1 MRKDWKDELRNSL
14 ENFQAPEPEGLWSAV
29 QQGLPASRTEAAA
42 AGEGRNSWRI
52 LTPLSLAL
60 ACAAALLIILLPP
73 AAREGELQ
81 VVHVIEPKHDETVL
95 NDSQTLNRLQTDK
108 RLETASP
115 LQFETGYLSS
125 AQPVTTGLSDNQ
137 QPQQPQEL
145 PAESQP
151 KRSVTQPQ
159 PTSPDFPDEQ
169 PASNEQQDLPA
180 ESQPKRSVTQPQS
193 APQDLEEEQLDS
205 NEQQDLLEVPQQSL
219 PHSISRRKPAINLI
233 AMASG
238 SLSSQSSVLSYGAL
252 PGSDIATSL
261 NSLSYSDF
269 AYRNFSSLVTSNLGS
284 EVSTHTIHRQPVRFA
299 IEAELMLNKRLG
311 LVSGLCYT
319 RLVSDLTSGGENF
332 YHTVQKLDYLG
343 IPLRLNWHLLDSRD
357 FTFYAGVGAMAEKCV
372 AGSAMTSYSLY
383 GQSLQGER
391 LSVMDQPLVFS
402 LDTSLGLGI
411 GLWNSASLV
420 IEPGLSW
427 HIPDG
432 GTLRNIY
439 RDRPLNFSLSI
450 ALRYRL

>member
-14 ENFQAPEPEGLWSAV
+14 ENYQATEPEGLWSAV
-29 QQGLPASRTEAAA
+29 QQGLPASRTETTASFALA
-42 AGEGRNSWRI
+42 F
-52 LTPLSLAL
+52 AL

-73 AAREGELQ
+73 ADREGELQ
-81 VVHVIEPKHDETVL
+81 VLPAADQQLTQ
-95 NDSQTLNRLQTDK
+95 QTLPAT
-108 RLETASP
+108 
-115 LQFETGYLSS
+115 
-125 AQPVTTGLSDNQ
+125 PVIPATPVQHSLPVLPTE
-137 QPQQPQEL
+137 PQQQHQVS
-145 PAESQP
+145 PAQSA
-151 KRSVTQPQ
+151 TQTQAAQAATDEP
-159 PTSPDFPDEQ
+159 PALPDEL
-169 PASNEQQDLPA
+169 QQ
-180 ESQPKRSVTQPQS
+180 SQPQS
-193 APQDLEEEQLDS
+193 SSQGLEEEQPS
-205 NEQQDLLEVPQQSL
+205 PS
-219 PHSISRRKPAINLI
+219 SISRRKPAINLI

-284 EVSTHTIHRQPVRFA
+284 EVSTHTTHRQPVRFA

-319 RLVSDLTSGGENF
+319 RLVSDLTSGGENY

-411 GLWNSASLV
+411 GLWNSATLV

>member
-29 QQGLPASRTEAAA
+29 QKSVTSNRTEAAA
-42 AGEGRNSWRI
+42 AGEGRNAWRI
-52 LTPLSLAL
+52 LAPLSLAF

-81 VVHVIEPKHDETVL
+81 VAHVIEPQHDETVL
-95 NDSQTLNRLQTDK
+95 NDFQTLNRLQTDK
-108 RLETASP
+108 RLETARQ
-115 LQFETGYLSS
+115 LDNRLETSSNIHFDNAYKSS
-125 AQPVTTGLSDNQ
+125 AQPVTTGLSDTQQLQ
-137 QPQQPQEL
+137 QP
-145 PAESQP
+145 
-151 KRSVTQPQ
+151 
-159 PTSPDFPDEQ
+159 
-169 PASNEQQDLPA
+169 QDLPA

-205 NEQQDLLEVPQQSL
+205 HEQQDFPAEPQQSL
-219 PHSISRRKPAINLI
+219 PHSISRRKPVINLI

-238 SLSSQSSVLSYGAL
+238 SLSSQSSAINYGAL

-261 NSLSYSDF
+261 NALSYSDL

-284 EVSTHTIHRQPVRFA
+284 EVSTHTTHRQPVRFA
-299 IEAELMLNKRLG
+299 IEAEMMLNKRLG

-319 RLVSDLTSGGENF
+319 RLVSDLTSGGENY

-343 IPLRLNWHLLDSRD
+343 IPLRLNWHLLDSRN
-357 FTFYAGVGAMAEKCV
+357 FTFFAGVGAMVEKCIG
-372 AGSAMTSYSLY
+372 GSAMTSYSLY
-383 GQSLQGER
+383 GQSLEGEK
-391 LSVMDQPLVFS
+391 LQVMDQPLVFS
-402 LDTSLGLGI
+402 LDTSLGLGV
-411 GLWNSASLV
+411 GLWHSATLV

-450 ALRYRL
+450 ALRFSL

>member
-14 ENFQAPEPEGLWSAV
+14 ENYQATEPEGLWSAV
-29 QQGLPASRTEAAA
+29 QQGLPASRTETTASFALA
-42 AGEGRNSWRI
+42 
-52 LTPLSLAL
+52 LAL

-73 AAREGELQ
+73 AARAGELQ
-81 VVHVIEPKHDETVL
+81 VLPAADQQLTQ
-95 NDSQTLNRLQTDK
+95 QTLPATPVIPATPVQHS
-108 RLETASP
+108 SP
-115 LQFETGYLSS
+115 VLPTES
-125 AQPVTTGLSDNQ
+125 PVLPTESPVLPTE
-137 QPQQPQEL
+137 PQQQHQVS
-145 PAESQP
+145 PAQSA
-151 KRSVTQPQ
+151 TQTQAAQAATDEP
-159 PTSPDFPDEQ
+159 PALPDEL
-169 PASNEQQDLPA
+169 QQ
-180 ESQPKRSVTQPQS
+180 SQPQS
-193 APQDLEEEQLDS
+193 SSQGLEEEQPS
-205 NEQQDLLEVPQQSL
+205 PS
-219 PHSISRRKPAINLI
+219 SISRRKPAINLI
-233 AMASG
+233 ARASG

-284 EVSTHTIHRQPVRFA
+284 EVSTHTTHRQPVRFA

-319 RLVSDLTSGGENF
+319 RLVSDLTSGGENY

-343 IPLRLNWHLLDSRD
+343 IPLRLNWHLLDSRA
-357 FTFYAGVGAMAEKCV
+357 FTFYAGVGAMAEKCI

-402 LDTSLGLGI
+402 LDASLGLGI

-427 HIPDG
+427 RIPDG

>member
-14 ENFQAPEPEGLWSAV
+14 ENYQATEPEGLWSAV
-29 QQGLPASRTEAAA
+29 QQGLPASRTETTASFALA
-42 AGEGRNSWRI
+42 
-52 LTPLSLAL
+52 LAL

-81 VVHVIEPKHDETVL
+81 VLPASDQQLTQ
-95 NDSQTLNRLQTDK
+95 QTLPATPVIPATPVQHSSPVLPT
-108 RLETASP
+108 ETP
-115 LQFETGYLSS
+115 DLPTE
-125 AQPVTTGLSDNQ
+125 
-137 QPQQPQEL
+137 PQQQHQVS
-145 PAESQP
+145 PAQSA
-151 KRSVTQPQ
+151 TQTQAAQAATDEP
-159 PTSPDFPDEQ
+159 PTLPDEL
-169 PASNEQQDLPA
+169 QQ
-180 ESQPKRSVTQPQS
+180 SQPQS
-193 APQDLEEEQLDS
+193 SSQGLEEEQPS
-205 NEQQDLLEVPQQSL
+205 PS
-219 PHSISRRKPAINLI
+219 SISRRKPAINLI
-233 AMASG
+233 ARASG
-238 SLSSQSSVLSYGAL
+238 SLSSQSSALSYGAL

-261 NSLSYSDF
+261 NSLSYSDL

-319 RLVSDLTSGGENF
+319 RLVSDLTSGGENY

-450 ALRYRL
+450 ALRFSL

>member
-14 ENFQAPEPEGLWSAV
+14 ENYQATEPEGLWSAV
-29 QQGLPASRTEAAA
+29 QQGLPASRTETTASFALA
-42 AGEGRNSWRI
+42 F
-52 LTPLSLAL
+52 AL

-73 AAREGELQ
+73 ADREGELQ
-81 VVHVIEPKHDETVL
+81 VLPAADQQLTQ
-95 NDSQTLNRLQTDK
+95 QTLPATPVIPATPVQHSLPVLPT
-108 RLETASP
+108 ESP
-115 LQFETGYLSS
+115 VLPTEP
-125 AQPVTTGLSDNQ
+125 PVLPTE
-137 QPQQPQEL
+137 PQQHHQVS
-145 PAESQP
+145 PAQSA
-151 KRSVTQPQ
+151 TQTQAAQAATDEP
-159 PTSPDFPDEQ
+159 PALPDEL
-169 PASNEQQDLPA
+169 QQ
-180 ESQPKRSVTQPQS
+180 SQPQS
-193 APQDLEEEQLDS
+193 SSQGLEEEQPYPS
-205 NEQQDLLEVPQQSL
+205 
-219 PHSISRRKPAINLI
+219 SISRRKPAINLI

-284 EVSTHTIHRQPVRFA
+284 EVSTHTTHRQPVRFA

-319 RLVSDLTSGGENF
+319 RLVSDLTSGGENY

-411 GLWNSASLV
+411 GLWNSATLV

-450 ALRYRL
+450 ALRFSL

>member
-14 ENFQAPEPEGLWSAV
+14 ENYQATEPEGLWSAV
-29 QQGLPASRTEAAA
+29 QQGLPASRTETTASFALA
-42 AGEGRNSWRI
+42 
-52 LTPLSLAL
+52 LAL

-73 AAREGELQ
+73 ADREGELQ
-81 VVHVIEPKHDETVL
+81 VLPAADQQLTQ
-95 NDSQTLNRLQTDK
+95 QTLPATPVIPATPVQHS
-108 RLETASP
+108 SP
-115 LQFETGYLSS
+115 VLPTES
-125 AQPVTTGLSDNQ
+125 PVLPTE
-137 QPQQPQEL
+137 PQQQHQVS
-145 PAESQP
+145 PAQSA
-151 KRSVTQPQ
+151 TQTQAAQAATDEP
-159 PTSPDFPDEQ
+159 PALPDEL
-169 PASNEQQDLPA
+169 QQ
-180 ESQPKRSVTQPQS
+180 SQPQS
-193 APQDLEEEQLDS
+193 DSQDLEEEQPS
-205 NEQQDLLEVPQQSL
+205 PS
-219 PHSISRRKPAINLI
+219 SISRRKPAINLI

-284 EVSTHTIHRQPVRFA
+284 EVSTHTTHRQPVRFA

-319 RLVSDLTSGGENF
+319 RLVSDLTSGGENY

-450 ALRYRL
+450 VLRYRL

>member
-14 ENFQAPEPEGLWSAV
+14 ENYQATEPEGLWSAV
-29 QQGLPASRTEAAA
+29 QQGLPASRTETTASFALA
-42 AGEGRNSWRI
+42 
-52 LTPLSLAL
+52 LAL

-81 VVHVIEPKHDETVL
+81 VLPAADQQLTQ
-95 NDSQTLNRLQTDK
+95 QTLPATPVIPATPVQHS
-108 RLETASP
+108 SP
-115 LQFETGYLSS
+115 VLPTES
-125 AQPVTTGLSDNQ
+125 PVLPTE
-137 QPQQPQEL
+137 PQQQHQVS
-145 PAESQP
+145 PAQSA
-151 KRSVTQPQ
+151 TQTQAAQAATDEP
-159 PTSPDFPDEQ
+159 PALPDEL
-169 PASNEQQDLPA
+169 QQ
-180 ESQPKRSVTQPQS
+180 SQPQS
-193 APQDLEEEQLDS
+193 SSQGLEEEQPS
-205 NEQQDLLEVPQQSL
+205 PS
-219 PHSISRRKPAINLI
+219 SISRRKPAINLI
-233 AMASG
+233 ARASG

-284 EVSTHTIHRQPVRFA
+284 EVSTHTTHRQPVRFA

-319 RLVSDLTSGGENF
+319 RLVSDLTSGGENY

-343 IPLRLNWHLLDSRD
+343 IPLRLNWHLLDSRA
-357 FTFYAGVGAMAEKCV
+357 FTFYAGVGAMAEKCI

-411 GLWNSASLV
+411 GLWNSATLV

-450 ALRYRL
+450 ALRFSL

>member
-14 ENFQAPEPEGLWSAV
+14 ENYQATEPEGLWSAV
-29 QQGLPASRTEAAA
+29 QQGLPASRTETTASFALA
-42 AGEGRNSWRI
+42 
-52 LTPLSLAL
+52 LAL

-81 VVHVIEPKHDETVL
+81 VLPASDQQLTQ
-95 NDSQTLNRLQTDK
+95 QTLPATPVIPATPVQHS
-108 RLETASP
+108 SP
-115 LQFETGYLSS
+115 VLPTES
-125 AQPVTTGLSDNQ
+125 PVLPTE
-137 QPQQPQEL
+137 PQQQHQVS
-145 PAESQP
+145 PAQSA
-151 KRSVTQPQ
+151 TQTQAAQAATDEP
-159 PTSPDFPDEQ
+159 PALPDEL
-169 PASNEQQDLPA
+169 QQ
-180 ESQPKRSVTQPQS
+180 SQPQS
-193 APQDLEEEQLDS
+193 DSQDLEEEQPS
-205 NEQQDLLEVPQQSL
+205 PS
-219 PHSISRRKPAINLI
+219 SISRRKPAINLI
-233 AMASG
+233 ARASG
-238 SLSSQSSVLSYGAL
+238 SLSSQSSALSYGAL

-319 RLVSDLTSGGENF
+319 RLVSDLTSGGENY

>member
-14 ENFQAPEPEGLWSAV
+14 ENFQATEPEGLWSAV
-29 QQGLPASRTEAAA
+29 QQGLPASRTEDAV
-42 AGEGRNSWRI
+42 AGEGHSAWRI
-52 LTPLSLAL
+52 LAPLSLAL

-73 AAREGELQ
+73 AAHDSKQQ

-95 NDSQTLNRLQTDK
+95 NDSQTLNRLQPDK
-108 RLETASP
+108 RLESARQLDNS
-115 LQFETGYLSS
+115 LETSS
-125 AQPVTTGLSDNQ
+125 NIHFDNAYKSAAQATTTGLDDIQ
-137 QPQQPQEL
+137 QPQQPQDL

-151 KRSVTQPQ
+151 RRSVTQPQ
-159 PTSPDFPDEQ
+159 PTSPDFPEEQAASKEQ
-169 PASNEQQDLPA
+169 PDSHEQQDFPA
-180 ESQPKRSVTQPQS
+180 E
-193 APQDLEEEQLDS
+193 
-205 NEQQDLLEVPQQSL
+205 PQQSS
-219 PHSISRRKPAINLI
+219 PSSTSRRKPAINLI

-238 SLSSQSSVLSYGAL
+238 SLSSQSSMLSYGAL

-284 EVSTHTIHRQPVRFA
+284 EVSTRTTHRQPVRLS

-319 RLVSDLTSGGENF
+319 RLISDLTSGGENY

-343 IPLRLNWHLLDSRD
+343 IPLRLNWHLLDSHN
-357 FTFYAGVGAMAEKCV
+357 FTFFAGFGAMVEKCIG
-372 AGSAMTSYSLY
+372 GSAMTSYSLY
-383 GQSLQGER
+383 GQSLEGEK
-391 LSVMDQPLVFS
+391 LQVMDQPLVFS
-402 LDTSLGLGI
+402 LDTSLGLGV
-411 GLWNSASLV
+411 GLWHSATLV

-450 ALRYRL
+450 ALRFSL

>member
-14 ENFQAPEPEGLWSAV
+14 ENYQATEPEGLWSAV
-29 QQGLPASRTEAAA
+29 QQGLPASRTETTASFALA
-42 AGEGRNSWRI
+42 
-52 LTPLSLAL
+52 LTL

-81 VVHVIEPKHDETVL
+81 V
-95 NDSQTLNRLQTDK
+95 
-108 RLETASP
+108 
-115 LQFETGYLSS
+115 
-125 AQPVTTGLSDNQ
+125 
-137 QPQQPQEL
+137 L
-145 PAESQP
+145 PAADQQL
-151 KRSVTQPQ
+151 TQLTLPATPVIPATPVQ
-159 PTSPDFPDEQ
+159 HSSPVLPTETP
-169 PASNEQQDLPA
+169 DLPA
-180 ESQPKRSVTQPQS
+180 EPQQQHQVSPAQSATQTQAAQAATDEPPTLPDELQQSQPQS
-193 APQDLEEEQLDS
+193 SSQGLEEEQPS
-205 NEQQDLLEVPQQSL
+205 PS
-219 PHSISRRKPAINLI
+219 SISRRKPAINLI
-233 AMASG
+233 ARASG
-238 SLSSQSSVLSYGAL
+238 SLSSQSSALSYGAL

-261 NSLSYSDF
+261 NALSYNDL

>member
-14 ENFQAPEPEGLWSAV
+14 ENYQATEPEGLWSAV
-29 QQGLPASRTEAAA
+29 QQGLPASRTETTASFALA
-42 AGEGRNSWRI
+42 
-52 LTPLSLAL
+52 LAL

-81 VVHVIEPKHDETVL
+81 VLPAADQQLTQ
-95 NDSQTLNRLQTDK
+95 QTLPATPVIPTTPVQHSSPVLPT
-108 RLETASP
+108 ETP
-115 LQFETGYLSS
+115 DLPTE
-125 AQPVTTGLSDNQ
+125 
-137 QPQQPQEL
+137 PQQQHQVS
-145 PAESQP
+145 PAQSA
-151 KRSVTQPQ
+151 TQTQAAQAATDEP
-159 PTSPDFPDEQ
+159 PALPDEL
-169 PASNEQQDLPA
+169 QQ
-180 ESQPKRSVTQPQS
+180 SQPQS
-193 APQDLEEEQLDS
+193 DSQDLEEEQPS
-205 NEQQDLLEVPQQSL
+205 PS
-219 PHSISRRKPAINLI
+219 SISRRKPAINLI
-233 AMASG
+233 ARASG
-238 SLSSQSSVLSYGAL
+238 SLSSQSSALSYGAL

-319 RLVSDLTSGGENF
+319 RLVSDLTSGGENY

-450 ALRYRL
+450 ALRFSL

>member
-1 MRKDWKDELRNSL
+1 MRKDWKDDLRNSL
-14 ENFQAPEPEGLWSAV
+14 ENYQATEPEGLWSAV
-29 QQGLPASRTEAAA
+29 QQGLPSSRTETTASFALA
-42 AGEGRNSWRI
+42 
-52 LTPLSLAL
+52 LAL

-73 AAREGELQ
+73 ARLDSELQ
-81 VVHVIEPKHDETVL
+81 VLPAADQQLTQQMLPATPVIPATPVQHSSPVL
-95 NDSQTLNRLQTDK
+95 PT
-108 RLETASP
+108 ESP
-115 LQFETGYLSS
+115 
-125 AQPVTTGLSDNQ
+125 V
-137 QPQQPQEL
+137 L
-145 PAESQP
+145 PAEPQQQHQVSPAQ
-151 KRSVTQPQ
+151 SATQTQAAQAATDEP
-159 PTSPDFPDEQ
+159 PALPDEL
-169 PASNEQQDLPA
+169 QQ
-180 ESQPKRSVTQPQS
+180 SQPQS
-193 APQDLEEEQLDS
+193 SSQGLEEEQPS
-205 NEQQDLLEVPQQSL
+205 PS
-219 PHSISRRKPAINLI
+219 SISRRKPAINLI
-233 AMASG
+233 ARASG

-261 NSLSYSDF
+261 NSLSYSDL

-319 RLVSDLTSGGENF
+319 RLVSDLTSGGENY

-450 ALRYRL
+450 VLRYRL

>member
-14 ENFQAPEPEGLWSAV
+14 ENYQATEPEGLWSAV
-29 QQGLPASRTEAAA
+29 QQGLPASRTETTASFALA
-42 AGEGRNSWRI
+42 
-52 LTPLSLAL
+52 LAL

-73 AAREGELQ
+73 ARLDSELQ
-81 VVHVIEPKHDETVL
+81 VLPAADQQLTQQMLPATPVIPATPVQHSSPVLPTESPVLPAEPQQQHQV
-95 NDSQTLNRLQTDK
+95 
-108 RLETASP
+108 
-115 LQFETGYLSS
+115 SS
-125 AQPVTTGLSDNQ
+125 AQS
-137 QPQQPQEL
+137 
-145 PAESQP
+145 A
-151 KRSVTQPQ
+151 TQTQAAQAATDEP
-159 PTSPDFPDEQ
+159 PTLPDEL
-169 PASNEQQDLPA
+169 QQ
-180 ESQPKRSVTQPQS
+180 SQPQS
-193 APQDLEEEQLDS
+193 DSQDLEEEQPS
-205 NEQQDLLEVPQQSL
+205 PS
-219 PHSISRRKPAINLI
+219 SISRRKPAINLI
-233 AMASG
+233 ARASG

-261 NSLSYSDF
+261 NALSYNDL

-319 RLVSDLTSGGENF
+319 RLVSDLTSGGENY

-450 ALRYRL
+450 ALRFSL

>member
-14 ENFQAPEPEGLWSAV
+14 ENYQATEPEGLWSAV
-29 QQGLPASRTEAAA
+29 QQGLPASRTETTASFALA
-42 AGEGRNSWRI
+42 
-52 LTPLSLAL
+52 LAL

-81 VVHVIEPKHDETVL
+81 VLPAADQQLTQ
-95 NDSQTLNRLQTDK
+95 QTLPATPVIPATPVQHS
-108 RLETASP
+108 SP
-115 LQFETGYLSS
+115 VLPTES
-125 AQPVTTGLSDNQ
+125 PVLPTE
-137 QPQQPQEL
+137 PQQQHQVS
-145 PAESQP
+145 PAQSA
-151 KRSVTQPQ
+151 TQTQAAQAATDEP
-159 PTSPDFPDEQ
+159 PALPDEL
-169 PASNEQQDLPA
+169 QQ
-180 ESQPKRSVTQPQS
+180 SQPQS
-193 APQDLEEEQLDS
+193 DSQGLEEEQPS
-205 NEQQDLLEVPQQSL
+205 PS
-219 PHSISRRKPAINLI
+219 SISRRKPAINLI
-233 AMASG
+233 ARASG

-284 EVSTHTIHRQPVRFA
+284 EVSTHTTHRQPVRFA

-319 RLVSDLTSGGENF
+319 RLVSDLTSGGENY

-343 IPLRLNWHLLDSRD
+343 IPLRLNWHLFDSRD

-450 ALRYRL
+450 VLRYRL

>member
-14 ENFQAPEPEGLWSAV
+14 ENFQATEPEGLWSAV
-29 QQGLPASRTEAAA
+29 QQGLPASRTETTASFALA
-42 AGEGRNSWRI
+42 I
-52 LTPLSLAL
+52 AL

-73 AAREGELQ
+73 ARLDSELQ
-81 VVHVIEPKHDETVL
+81 VLPAADLQLTQ
-95 NDSQTLNRLQTDK
+95 QTLPATPVIPATPVQHS
-108 RLETASP
+108 SP
-115 LQFETGYLSS
+115 VLPTEPL
-125 AQPVTTGLSDNQ
+125 V
-137 QPQQPQEL
+137 L
-145 PAESQP
+145 PAEPQQQHQVSPAQ
-151 KRSVTQPQ
+151 SATQTQAAQAATDEP
-159 PTSPDFPDEQ
+159 PTLPDEL
-169 PASNEQQDLPA
+169 QQ
-180 ESQPKRSVTQPQS
+180 SQPQS
-193 APQDLEEEQLDS
+193 SSQDFPEEQAAS
-205 NEQQDLLEVPQQSL
+205 KDLHEVPQL
-219 PHSISRRKPAINLI
+219 PSPSSISRRKPAINLI

-238 SLSSQSSVLSYGAL
+238 SLSSQSSALSYGAL

-261 NSLSYSDF
+261 NALSYNDL

-284 EVSTHTIHRQPVRFA
+284 EVSTRTTHRQPVRFA

-319 RLVSDLTSGGENF
+319 RLVSDLTSGGENY

-343 IPLRLNWHLLDSRD
+343 IPLRLNWHLLDSRA
-357 FTFYAGVGAMAEKCV
+357 FTFYAGLGTMVEKCV

-383 GQSLQGER
+383 GQSLQGEK

-450 ALRYRL
+450 ALRFSL

>member
-14 ENFQAPEPEGLWSAV
+14 ENYQATEPEGLWSAV
-29 QQGLPASRTEAAA
+29 QQGLPASRTETTASFALA
-42 AGEGRNSWRI
+42 F
-52 LTPLSLAL
+52 AL

-81 VVHVIEPKHDETVL
+81 VLPAADQQLTQ
-95 NDSQTLNRLQTDK
+95 QTLPATPVIPATPVQHS
-108 RLETASP
+108 SP
-115 LQFETGYLSS
+115 VLPTES
-125 AQPVTTGLSDNQ
+125 PVLPTE
-137 QPQQPQEL
+137 PQQQHQVS
-145 PAESQP
+145 PAQSA
-151 KRSVTQPQ
+151 TQTQAAQAATDEP
-159 PTSPDFPDEQ
+159 PALPDEL
-169 PASNEQQDLPA
+169 QQ
-180 ESQPKRSVTQPQS
+180 SQPQS
-193 APQDLEEEQLDS
+193 SSQGLEEEQPS
-205 NEQQDLLEVPQQSL
+205 PS
-219 PHSISRRKPAINLI
+219 SMSRRKPAINLI
-233 AMASG
+233 ARASG

-284 EVSTHTIHRQPVRFA
+284 EVSTHTTHRQPVRFA

-319 RLVSDLTSGGENF
+319 RLISDLTSGGENY

-343 IPLRLNWHLLDSRD
+343 IPLRLNWHLFDSRN
-357 FTFYAGVGAMAEKCV
+357 FTFYAGVGAMVEKCIG
-372 AGSAMTSYSLY
+372 GSAMTSYSLY
-383 GQSLQGER
+383 GQSLEGEK
-391 LSVMDQPLVFS
+391 LQVMDQPLVFS
-402 LDTSLGLGI
+402 LDTSLGLGV
-411 GLWNSASLV
+411 GLWHSATLV

>member
-1 MRKDWKDELRNSL
+1 MRKDWKDELSNSL
-14 ENFQAPEPEGLWSAV
+14 ENYQATEPEGLWSAV
-29 QQGLPASRTEAAA
+29 QQGLPASRTETTASFALA
-42 AGEGRNSWRI
+42 
-52 LTPLSLAL
+52 LAL

-81 VVHVIEPKHDETVL
+81 VLPASDQQLTQ
-95 NDSQTLNRLQTDK
+95 QTLPATPVIPATPVQHSSPVLPT
-108 RLETASP
+108 ETP
-115 LQFETGYLSS
+115 DLPTE
-125 AQPVTTGLSDNQ
+125 
-137 QPQQPQEL
+137 PQQQHQVS
-145 PAESQP
+145 PAQSA
-151 KRSVTQPQ
+151 TQTQAAQAATDEP
-159 PTSPDFPDEQ
+159 PTLPDEL
-169 PASNEQQDLPA
+169 QQ
-180 ESQPKRSVTQPQS
+180 SQPQS
-193 APQDLEEEQLDS
+193 SSQGLEEEQPS
-205 NEQQDLLEVPQQSL
+205 PS
-219 PHSISRRKPAINLI
+219 SISRRKPAINLI
-233 AMASG
+233 ARASG
-238 SLSSQSSVLSYGAL
+238 SLSSQSSALSYGAL

-261 NSLSYSDF
+261 NSLSYSDL

-319 RLVSDLTSGGENF
+319 RLVSDLTSGGENY

>member
-14 ENFQAPEPEGLWSAV
+14 ENYQATEPEGLWSAV
-29 QQGLPASRTEAAA
+29 QQGLPASRTETTASFALA
-42 AGEGRNSWRI
+42 
-52 LTPLSLAL
+52 LAL

-73 AAREGELQ
+73 ARLDSELQ
-81 VVHVIEPKHDETVL
+81 VLPAADQQLTQ
-95 NDSQTLNRLQTDK
+95 QTLPATPVIPATPVQHS
-108 RLETASP
+108 SP
-115 LQFETGYLSS
+115 VLPTESPFLPTE
-125 AQPVTTGLSDNQ
+125 
-137 QPQQPQEL
+137 PQQQHQVS
-145 PAESQP
+145 PAQSA
-151 KRSVTQPQ
+151 TQTQAAQAATDEP
-159 PTSPDFPDEQ
+159 PALPDEL
-169 PASNEQQDLPA
+169 QQ
-180 ESQPKRSVTQPQS
+180 SQPQS
-193 APQDLEEEQLDS
+193 DSQDLEEERPS
-205 NEQQDLLEVPQQSL
+205 PS
-219 PHSISRRKPAINLI
+219 SISRRKPAINLI
-233 AMASG
+233 ARASG

-261 NSLSYSDF
+261 NSLSYSDL

-284 EVSTHTIHRQPVRFA
+284 EVSTHTTHRQPVRFA

-319 RLVSDLTSGGENF
+319 RLVSDLTSGGENY

-357 FTFYAGVGAMAEKCV
+357 FTFYAGVGAMVEKCV

-383 GQSLQGER
+383 GQSLQGEK

-450 ALRYRL
+450 VLRYSL

>member
-14 ENFQAPEPEGLWSAV
+14 ENYQATEPEGLWSAV
-29 QQGLPASRTEAAA
+29 QQGLPASRTETTASFALA
-42 AGEGRNSWRI
+42 
-52 LTPLSLAL
+52 LAL

-73 AAREGELQ
+73 ADREGELQ
-81 VVHVIEPKHDETVL
+81 VLPAADQQLTQ
-95 NDSQTLNRLQTDK
+95 QTLPATPVIPATPVQHS
-108 RLETASP
+108 SP
-115 LQFETGYLSS
+115 VLPTES
-125 AQPVTTGLSDNQ
+125 PVLPTESPVLPTE
-137 QPQQPQEL
+137 PQQQHQVS
-145 PAESQP
+145 PAQSA
-151 KRSVTQPQ
+151 TQTQAAQAATDEP
-159 PTSPDFPDEQ
+159 PALPDEL
-169 PASNEQQDLPA
+169 QQ
-180 ESQPKRSVTQPQS
+180 SQPQS
-193 APQDLEEEQLDS
+193 SSQGLEEEQPS
-205 NEQQDLLEVPQQSL
+205 PS
-219 PHSISRRKPAINLI
+219 SISRRKPAINLI
-233 AMASG
+233 ARASG

-284 EVSTHTIHRQPVRFA
+284 EVSTHTTHRQPVRFA

-319 RLVSDLTSGGENF
+319 RLVSDLTSGGENY

-343 IPLRLNWHLLDSRD
+343 IPLRLNWHLLDSRA
-357 FTFYAGVGAMAEKCV
+357 FTFYAGVGAMAEKCI

-402 LDTSLGLGI
+402 LDASLGLGI

-427 HIPDG
+427 RIPDG

>member
-14 ENFQAPEPEGLWSAV
+14 ENYQATEPEGLWSAV
-29 QQGLPASRTEAAA
+29 QQGLPASRTETTASFALA
-42 AGEGRNSWRI
+42 
-52 LTPLSLAL
+52 LAL

-115 LQFETGYLSS
+115 LQFETGYLSA
-125 AQPVTTGLSDNQ
+125 AQATTTGLSDNQ
-137 QPQQPQEL
+137 QPQQPQDL

-151 KRSVTQPQ
+151 QRSVTQPQ

-169 PASNEQQDLPA
+169 PASNEQQDFPA
-180 ESQPKRSVTQPQS
+180 E
-193 APQDLEEEQLDS
+193 
-205 NEQQDLLEVPQQSL
+205 PQQSL
-219 PHSISRRKPAINLI
+219 PHSISRRKPVINLI

-238 SLSSQSSVLSYGAL
+238 SLSSQSSAINYGAL

-261 NSLSYSDF
+261 NALSYSDL

-284 EVSTHTIHRQPVRFA
+284 EVSTHTTHRQPVRFA

-319 RLVSDLTSGGENF
+319 RLISDLTSGGENY

-343 IPLRLNWHLLDSRD
+343 IPLRLNWHLLDSRA
-357 FTFYAGVGAMAEKCV
+357 FTFYAGLGAMAEKCV
-372 AGSAMTSYSLY
+372 SGSAMTSYSIY

-411 GLWNSASLV
+411 GLWNSATLV

>member
-159 PTSPDFPDEQ
+159 
-169 PASNEQQDLPA
+169 
-180 ESQPKRSVTQPQS
+180 S

-284 EVSTHTIHRQPVRFA
+284 EVSTHTTHRQPVRFA
-299 IEAELMLNKRLG
+299 IEAEMMLNKRLG

-319 RLVSDLTSGGENF
+319 RLISDLTSGGENY

-343 IPLRLNWHLLDSRD
+343 IPLRLNWHLLDSRY
-357 FTFYAGVGAMAEKCV
+357 FTFFAGFGAMVEKCIG
-372 AGSAMTSYSLY
+372 GSAMTSYSLY
-383 GQSLQGER
+383 GQSLEGEK
-391 LSVMDQPLVFS
+391 LQVMDQPLVFS
-402 LDTSLGLGI
+402 LDTSLGLGV
-411 GLWNSASLV
+411 GLWHSATLV

-450 ALRYRL
+450 ALRFSL

>member
-14 ENFQAPEPEGLWSAV
+14 ENYQATEPEGLWSAV
-29 QQGLPASRTEAAA
+29 QQGLPASRTETTASFALA
-42 AGEGRNSWRI
+42 
-52 LTPLSLAL
+52 LAL

-81 VVHVIEPKHDETVL
+81 VLPASDQQLTQ
-95 NDSQTLNRLQTDK
+95 QTLPATPVIPATPVQHSSPVLPT
-108 RLETASP
+108 ETP
-115 LQFETGYLSS
+115 DLPTE
-125 AQPVTTGLSDNQ
+125 
-137 QPQQPQEL
+137 PQQQHQVS
-145 PAESQP
+145 PAQSA
-151 KRSVTQPQ
+151 TQTQAAQAATDEP
-159 PTSPDFPDEQ
+159 PALPDEL
-169 PASNEQQDLPA
+169 QQ
-180 ESQPKRSVTQPQS
+180 SQPQS
-193 APQDLEEEQLDS
+193 SSQDLEE
-205 NEQQDLLEVPQQSL
+205 DLPS
-219 PHSISRRKPAINLI
+219 PSSISRRKPTINLI
-233 AMASG
+233 ARASG
-238 SLSSQSSVLSYGAL
+238 SLSSQSSALSYGAL

-319 RLVSDLTSGGENF
+319 RLVSDLTSGGENY

-357 FTFYAGVGAMAEKCV
+357 FTFYAGVGAMVEKCV

-450 ALRYRL
+450 VLRYRL

>member
-14 ENFQAPEPEGLWSAV
+14 ENYQATEPEGLWSAV
-29 QQGLPASRTEAAA
+29 QQGLPASRTETTASFALA
-42 AGEGRNSWRI
+42 
-52 LTPLSLAL
+52 LAL

-73 AAREGELQ
+73 AARESELQ
-81 VVHVIEPKHDETVL
+81 VLPAADQQLTQLTLPATPVIPATPVQHSSPVLPTETPDL
-95 NDSQTLNRLQTDK
+95 PT
-108 RLETASP
+108 E
-115 LQFETGYLSS
+115 
-125 AQPVTTGLSDNQ
+125 
-137 QPQQPQEL
+137 PQQQHQVS
-145 PAESQP
+145 PAQSA
-151 KRSVTQPQ
+151 TQTQAAQAATDEP
-159 PTSPDFPDEQ
+159 PALPDEL
-169 PASNEQQDLPA
+169 QQ
-180 ESQPKRSVTQPQS
+180 SQPQS
-193 APQDLEEEQLDS
+193 DSQDLEEEQPS
-205 NEQQDLLEVPQQSL
+205 PS
-219 PHSISRRKPAINLI
+219 SISRRKPAINLI
-233 AMASG
+233 ARASG
-238 SLSSQSSVLSYGAL
+238 SLSSQSSALSYGAL

-261 NSLSYSDF
+261 NSLSYSDL

-319 RLVSDLTSGGENF
+319 RLVSDLTSGGENY

-427 HIPDG
+427 HIPDC
-432 GTLRNIY
+432 GTLRNTY

>member
-14 ENFQAPEPEGLWSAV
+14 ENYQATEPEGLWSAV
-29 QQGLPASRTEAAA
+29 QQGLPASRTETTASFALA
-42 AGEGRNSWRI
+42 F
-52 LTPLSLAL
+52 AL

-81 VVHVIEPKHDETVL
+81 VLPAADQQLTQ
-95 NDSQTLNRLQTDK
+95 QTLPATPVIPATPVQHS
-108 RLETASP
+108 SP
-115 LQFETGYLSS
+115 VLPTE
-125 AQPVTTGLSDNQ
+125 
-137 QPQQPQEL
+137 PQQQHQVN
-145 PAESQP
+145 PAQSA
-151 KRSVTQPQ
+151 TQTQAAQAATDEP
-159 PTSPDFPDEQ
+159 PALPDEL
-169 PASNEQQDLPA
+169 QQ
-180 ESQPKRSVTQPQS
+180 SHPQS
-193 APQDLEEEQLDS
+193 SSQGLEEDQAAS
-205 NEQQDLLEVPQQSL
+205 KDLSEVPQLST
-219 PHSISRRKPAINLI
+219 PSSISRRKPAINLI
-233 AMASG
+233 ARASG
-238 SLSSQSSVLSYGAL
+238 SLSSQSSALSYGAL

-261 NSLSYSDF
+261 NALSYNDF

-284 EVSTHTIHRQPVRFA
+284 EVSTRTTHRQPVRFA

-319 RLVSDLTSGGENF
+319 RLVSDLTSGGENY

-343 IPLRLNWHLLDSRD
+343 IPLRLNWHLLDSRA

-411 GLWNSASLV
+411 GLWHSATLV

>member
-14 ENFQAPEPEGLWSAV
+14 ENYQATEPEGLWSAV
-29 QQGLPASRTEAAA
+29 QQGLPASRTETTASFALA
-42 AGEGRNSWRI
+42 
-52 LTPLSLAL
+52 LAL

-81 VVHVIEPKHDETVL
+81 VLPAADQQLTQ
-95 NDSQTLNRLQTDK
+95 QTLPATPVIPATPVQHS
-108 RLETASP
+108 SP
-115 LQFETGYLSS
+115 VLPTES
-125 AQPVTTGLSDNQ
+125 PVLPTE
-137 QPQQPQEL
+137 PQQQHQVS
-145 PAESQP
+145 PAQSA
-151 KRSVTQPQ
+151 TQTQAAQAATDEP
-159 PTSPDFPDEQ
+159 PALPDEL
-169 PASNEQQDLPA
+169 QQ
-180 ESQPKRSVTQPQS
+180 SQPQS
-193 APQDLEEEQLDS
+193 DSQGLEEEQPS
-205 NEQQDLLEVPQQSL
+205 PS
-219 PHSISRRKPAINLI
+219 SISRRKPAINLI
-233 AMASG
+233 ARASG

-284 EVSTHTIHRQPVRFA
+284 EVSTHTTHRQPVRFA

-319 RLVSDLTSGGENF
+319 RLVSDLTSGGENY

-411 GLWNSASLV
+411 GLWNSATLV

>member
-29 QQGLPASRTEAAA
+29 QKSVTSNRTEAAA
-42 AGEGRNSWRI
+42 AGEGRNAWRI
-52 LTPLSLAL
+52 LAPLSFAL

-115 LQFETGYLSS
+115 LQFETGYLSA
-125 AQPVTTGLSDNQ
+125 AQATTTGLLDNQ
-137 QPQQPQEL
+137 QPQQPQDL

-180 ESQPKRSVTQPQS
+180 KSQS
-193 APQDLEEEQLDS
+193 AS
-205 NEQQDLLEVPQQSL
+205 NEQQDFPAEPQQSL
-219 PHSISRRKPAINLI
+219 PHSISRRKPVINLI

-238 SLSSQSSVLSYGAL
+238 SLSSQSSAINYGAL

-261 NSLSYSDF
+261 NALSYSDL

-284 EVSTHTIHRQPVRFA
+284 EVSTHTTHRQPVRFA

-319 RLVSDLTSGGENF
+319 RLISDLTSGGENY

-343 IPLRLNWHLLDSRD
+343 IPLRLNWHLLDSRN
-357 FTFYAGVGAMAEKCV
+357 FTFYAGVGAMVEKCIG
-372 AGSAMTSYSLY
+372 GSAMTSYSLY
-383 GQSLQGER
+383 GQSLEGKKLQ
-391 LSVMDQPLVFS
+391 VMDQPLVFS

-411 GLWNSASLV
+411 GLWHSATLV

-450 ALRYRL
+450 ALRFSL

>member
-1 MRKDWKDELRNSL
+1 MRKDWKDELSNSL
-14 ENFQAPEPEGLWSAV
+14 ENYQATEPEGLWSAV
-29 QQGLPASRTEAAA
+29 QQGLPSSRTETTASFALA
-42 AGEGRNSWRI
+42 
-52 LTPLSLAL
+52 LAL

-81 VVHVIEPKHDETVL
+81 VLPAADQQLTQ
-95 NDSQTLNRLQTDK
+95 QTLPATPVIPAIPVQHS
-108 RLETASP
+108 SP
-115 LQFETGYLSS
+115 VLPTES
-125 AQPVTTGLSDNQ
+125 PVLPTE
-137 QPQQPQEL
+137 PQQQHQVS
-145 PAESQP
+145 PAQSA
-151 KRSVTQPQ
+151 TQTQAAQAATDEP
-159 PTSPDFPDEQ
+159 PTLPDEL
-169 PASNEQQDLPA
+169 QQ
-180 ESQPKRSVTQPQS
+180 SQPQS
-193 APQDLEEEQLDS
+193 SSQGLEEEQPS
-205 NEQQDLLEVPQQSL
+205 PS
-219 PHSISRRKPAINLI
+219 SISRRKPAINLI
-233 AMASG
+233 ARASG
-238 SLSSQSSVLSYGAL
+238 SLSSQSSALSYGAL

-261 NSLSYSDF
+261 NALSYNDL

-319 RLVSDLTSGGENF
+319 RLVPDLTSGGENY

-372 AGSAMTSYSLY
+372 AGSAMTSYSLC

-391 LSVMDQPLVFS
+391 LSVMDKPLVFS
-402 LDTSLGLGI
+402 LDASLGLGI

>member
-14 ENFQAPEPEGLWSAV
+14 ENYQATEPEGLWSAV
-29 QQGLPASRTEAAA
+29 QQGLPASRTETTASFALA
-42 AGEGRNSWRI
+42 
-52 LTPLSLAL
+52 LAL

-81 VVHVIEPKHDETVL
+81 VLPAADQQLTQ
-95 NDSQTLNRLQTDK
+95 QTLPATPVIPATPVQHS
-108 RLETASP
+108 SP
-115 LQFETGYLSS
+115 VLPTES
-125 AQPVTTGLSDNQ
+125 PVLPTE
-137 QPQQPQEL
+137 PQQQHQVS
-145 PAESQP
+145 PAQSA
-151 KRSVTQPQ
+151 TQTQAAQAATDEP
-159 PTSPDFPDEQ
+159 PALPDEL
-169 PASNEQQDLPA
+169 QQ
-180 ESQPKRSVTQPQS
+180 SQPQS
-193 APQDLEEEQLDS
+193 SSQGLEEEQPS
-205 NEQQDLLEVPQQSL
+205 PS
-219 PHSISRRKPAINLI
+219 SISRRKPAINLI
-233 AMASG
+233 ARASG

-284 EVSTHTIHRQPVRFA
+284 EVSTHTTHRQPVRFA

-319 RLVSDLTSGGENF
+319 RLVSDLTSGGENY

-343 IPLRLNWHLLDSRD
+343 IPLRLNWHLLDSRA
-357 FTFYAGVGAMAEKCV
+357 FTFYAGVGAMAEKCI

-402 LDTSLGLGI
+402 LDASLGLGI
-411 GLWNSASLV
+411 GLWNSATLV

>member
-29 QQGLPASRTEAAA
+29 QKSVTSNRTEAAA
-42 AGEGRNSWRI
+42 AGEGRNAWRI
-52 LTPLSLAL
+52 LAPLSFAL

-115 LQFETGYLSS
+115 LQFETGYLSA
-125 AQPVTTGLSDNQ
+125 AQATTTGLSDNQ
-137 QPQQPQEL
+137 QPQQPQDL

-180 ESQPKRSVTQPQS
+180 KSQSASHEHQDLPAESQQS
-193 APQDLEEEQLDS
+193 SPS
-205 NEQQDLLEVPQQSL
+205 
-219 PHSISRRKPAINLI
+219 SISRRKPAINLI

-261 NSLSYSDF
+261 NSLSYSDL

-284 EVSTHTIHRQPVRFA
+284 EVSTHTTHRQPVRFA

-319 RLVSDLTSGGENF
+319 RLVSDLTSGGENY

-343 IPLRLNWHLLDSRD
+343 IPLRLNWHLFDSRN
-357 FTFYAGVGAMAEKCV
+357 FTFYAGVGAMVEKCIG
-372 AGSAMTSYSLY
+372 GSAMTSYSLY
-383 GQSLQGER
+383 GQSLEGKKLQ
-391 LSVMDQPLVFS
+391 VMDQPLVFS
-402 LDTSLGLGI
+402 LDTSLGLGV
-411 GLWNSASLV
+411 GLWHSATLV

-450 ALRYRL
+450 ALRFSL

>member
-14 ENFQAPEPEGLWSAV
+14 ENYQVTEPEGLWSAV
-29 QQGLPASRTEAAA
+29 QQGLPASRTETTA
-42 AGEGRNSWRI
+42 SF
-52 LTPLSLAL
+52 AL
-60 ACAAALLIILLPP
+60 AFALAFAAALLIILLPP
-73 AAREGELQ
+73 ADREGELQ
-81 VVHVIEPKHDETVL
+81 VLPAADQQLTQ
-95 NDSQTLNRLQTDK
+95 QTLPATPVIPATPVQHSSPVLPT
-108 RLETASP
+108 ETP
-115 LQFETGYLSS
+115 DLPTE
-125 AQPVTTGLSDNQ
+125 
-137 QPQQPQEL
+137 PQQQHQVS
-145 PAESQP
+145 PAQSA
-151 KRSVTQPQ
+151 TQTQAAQAATDEP
-159 PTSPDFPDEQ
+159 PALPDEL
-169 PASNEQQDLPA
+169 QQ
-180 ESQPKRSVTQPQS
+180 SQPQS
-193 APQDLEEEQLDS
+193 SSQGLEEEQPS
-205 NEQQDLLEVPQQSL
+205 PS
-219 PHSISRRKPAINLI
+219 SISRRKPAINLI
-233 AMASG
+233 ARASG
-238 SLSSQSSVLSYGAL
+238 SLSSQSSALSYGAL

-319 RLVSDLTSGGENF
+319 RLISDLTSGGENY

>member
-14 ENFQAPEPEGLWSAV
+14 ENYQATEPEGLWSAV
-29 QQGLPASRTEAAA
+29 QQGLPASRTETTASFALA
-42 AGEGRNSWRI
+42 
-52 LTPLSLAL
+52 LAL

-81 VVHVIEPKHDETVL
+81 VLPASDQQLTQ
-95 NDSQTLNRLQTDK
+95 QTLPATPVIPATPVQYS
-108 RLETASP
+108 SP
-115 LQFETGYLSS
+115 VLPTES
-125 AQPVTTGLSDNQ
+125 PVLPTE
-137 QPQQPQEL
+137 PQQQHQVS
-145 PAESQP
+145 PAQSA
-151 KRSVTQPQ
+151 TQTQAAQAATDEP
-159 PTSPDFPDEQ
+159 PALPDEL
-169 PASNEQQDLPA
+169 QQ
-180 ESQPKRSVTQPQS
+180 SQPQS
-193 APQDLEEEQLDS
+193 SSQGLEEEQPS
-205 NEQQDLLEVPQQSL
+205 PS
-219 PHSISRRKPAINLI
+219 SISRRKPAINLI

-319 RLVSDLTSGGENF
+319 RLVSDLTSGGENY

>member
-14 ENFQAPEPEGLWSAV
+14 ENYQATEPEGLWSAV

-42 AGEGRNSWRI
+42 TGESRSAWRI
-52 LTPLSLAL
+52 LAPLTLAL
-60 ACAAALLIILLPP
+60 ACAAALLIVLLPP
-73 AAREGELQ
+73 ARLDSELQ
-81 VVHVIEPKHDETVL
+81 VLPAADLQLTQ
-95 NDSQTLNRLQTDK
+95 QTLPATPVIPATPVQHSSPVLQA
-108 RLETASP
+108 E
-115 LQFETGYLSS
+115 
-125 AQPVTTGLSDNQ
+125 QPA
-137 QPQQPQEL
+137 L
-145 PAESQP
+145 PAE
-151 KRSVTQPQ
+151 
-159 PTSPDFPDEQ
+159 
-169 PASNEQQDLPA
+169 
-180 ESQPKRSVTQPQS
+180 
-193 APQDLEEEQLDS
+193 
-205 NEQQDLLEVPQQSL
+205 PQQSS
-219 PHSISRRKPAINLI
+219 PSSISRRKPAINLI

-238 SLSSQSSVLSYGAL
+238 SLSSQSSAINYGAL

-261 NSLSYSDF
+261 NSLSYSDL

-284 EVSTHTIHRQPVRFA
+284 EVSTHTTHRQPVRFA

-319 RLVSDLTSGGENF
+319 RLVSDLTSGGENY

-343 IPLRLNWHLLDSRD
+343 IPLRLNWHLLDSRA
-357 FTFYAGVGAMAEKCV
+357 FTFYAGLGAMAEKCI

-402 LDTSLGLGI
+402 LDASLGLGI
-411 GLWNSASLV
+411 GLWHSASLV

>member
-14 ENFQAPEPEGLWSAV
+14 ENYQATEPEGLWSAV
-29 QQGLPASRTEAAA
+29 QQGLPASRTETTASFALA
-42 AGEGRNSWRI
+42 F
-52 LTPLSLAL
+52 AL

-73 AAREGELQ
+73 ADREGELQ
-81 VVHVIEPKHDETVL
+81 VLPAADQQLTQ
-95 NDSQTLNRLQTDK
+95 QTLPATPVIPATPVQHS
-108 RLETASP
+108 SP
-115 LQFETGYLSS
+115 VLPTE
-125 AQPVTTGLSDNQ
+125 
-137 QPQQPQEL
+137 PQQQHQVS
-145 PAESQP
+145 PAQSA
-151 KRSVTQPQ
+151 TQTQAAQAATDEP
-159 PTSPDFPDEQ
+159 PALPDEL
-169 PASNEQQDLPA
+169 QQ
-180 ESQPKRSVTQPQS
+180 SQPQS
-193 APQDLEEEQLDS
+193 SSQGLEEEQPS
-205 NEQQDLLEVPQQSL
+205 PS
-219 PHSISRRKPAINLI
+219 SISRRKPAINLI
-233 AMASG
+233 ARASG

-284 EVSTHTIHRQPVRFA
+284 EVSTHTTHRQPVRFA

-319 RLVSDLTSGGENF
+319 RLVSDLTSGGENY

-343 IPLRLNWHLLDSRD
+343 IPLRLNWHLLDSRA
-357 FTFYAGVGAMAEKCV
+357 FTFYAGVGAMAEKCI

>member
-29 QQGLPASRTEAAA
+29 QKSVTSNRTEAAA
-42 AGEGRNSWRI
+42 AGEGRNAWRI
-52 LTPLSLAL
+52 LAPLSFAL

-115 LQFETGYLSS
+115 LQFETGYLSA
-125 AQPVTTGLSDNQ
+125 AQATTTGLSDNQ
-137 QPQQPQEL
+137 QPQQPQDL

-180 ESQPKRSVTQPQS
+180 KSQS
-193 APQDLEEEQLDS
+193 AS
-205 NEQQDLLEVPQQSL
+205 NEQQDFPAEPQQSL
-219 PHSISRRKPAINLI
+219 PHSISRRKPVINLI

-238 SLSSQSSVLSYGAL
+238 SLSSQSSAINYGAL

-261 NSLSYSDF
+261 NALSYSDL

-284 EVSTHTIHRQPVRFA
+284 EVSTHTTHRQPVRFA

-319 RLVSDLTSGGENF
+319 RLISDLTSGGENY

-343 IPLRLNWHLLDSRD
+343 IPLRLNWHLLDSRN
-357 FTFYAGVGAMAEKCV
+357 FTFYAGVGAMVEKCIG
-372 AGSAMTSYSLY
+372 GSAMTSYSLY
-383 GQSLQGER
+383 GQSLEGKKLQ
-391 LSVMDQPLVFS
+391 VMDQPLVFS

-411 GLWNSASLV
+411 GLWHSATLV

-450 ALRYRL
+450 ALRFSL

>member
-29 QQGLPASRTEAAA
+29 QQGLPASRTETTASFALA
-42 AGEGRNSWRI
+42 
-52 LTPLSLAL
+52 LAL

-81 VVHVIEPKHDETVL
+81 VLPAADQQLTQ
-95 NDSQTLNRLQTDK
+95 QTLPATPVIPATPVQHP
-108 RLETASP
+108 SP
-115 LQFETGYLSS
+115 VLPTES
-125 AQPVTTGLSDNQ
+125 PVLPTE
-137 QPQQPQEL
+137 PQQQHQVS
-145 PAESQP
+145 PAQSA
-151 KRSVTQPQ
+151 TQTQAAQAATDEP
-159 PTSPDFPDEQ
+159 PTLPDEL
-169 PASNEQQDLPA
+169 QQ
-180 ESQPKRSVTQPQS
+180 SQPQS
-193 APQDLEEEQLDS
+193 SSQGLEEEQPS
-205 NEQQDLLEVPQQSL
+205 PS
-219 PHSISRRKPAINLI
+219 SISRRKPAINLI
-233 AMASG
+233 ARASG
-238 SLSSQSSVLSYGAL
+238 SLSSQSSALSYGAL

-261 NSLSYSDF
+261 NSLSYSDL